1 MITSVVQRWRDR
13 RDTYRPAREVV
24 DVRRLEVAEIDRAAA
39 RAFVLEHHYESSM
52 PADRFR
58 YGLFERNAL
67 VGAAVYSQPV
77 RDEVTACLPGEPI
90 ERTELGRLVLLD
102 RVGANA
108 ESFFVAR
115 CMELLR
121 TERLTGFVSFSD
133 PVPRVALDGTVTM
146 PGHIGNCY
154 QALNGVYL
162 GRSRVDTVRIL
173 PDGTNLT
180 SRKLAKIRKRERG
193 WRTGVESLVLH
204 GARPPRAG
212 EDLSAWLLEVLPTIA
227 RTFRHPGKHRY
238 AWVLHRRDRRHLP
251 ASLPY
256 PKFTARPIA
265 LAEAA

>member
-1 MITSVVQRWRDR
+1 MITDVVQRWRDR
-13 RDTYRPAREVV
+13 RDRPAREVI
-24 DVRRLEVAEIDRAAA
+24 DVRKLEVAEIDRLDA
-39 RAFVLEHHYESSM
+39 RAFVVAHHYESSM

-58 YGLFERNAL
+58 YGLFDAGGL
-67 VGAAVYSQPV
+67 VGAAVYSQPI
-77 RDEVTACLPGEPI
+77 RDEVTSILPGDPL

-102 RVGANA
+102 HVGANA

-133 PVPRVALDGTVTM
+133 PVPRTALDGTVTM

-180 SRKLAKIRKRERG
+180 SRSLAKIRRRERG
-193 WRTGVESLVLH
+193 WRPAVERLVSY
-204 GARPPRAG
+204 GARGPRMG
-212 EDLSAWLLEVLPTIA
+212 EDLAAWLVEVLPTIA

-238 AWVLHRRDRRHLP
+238 AWTLHRRDRKHLP

-256 PKFTARPIA
+256 PKFTARQRAI
-265 LAEAA
+265 AEAA